1 MLKAASNKRNIT
13 YCSVPIGTWLKIMV
27 VFSSETKESER
38 QYNKIFKWLT
48 EILKCQPTALY
59 VAKK

>member
-1 MLKAASNKRNIT
+1 MLKAASNKRNVT
-13 YCSVPIGTWLKIMV
+13 YYFVPIGTRSKIMV

-38 QYNKIFKWLT
+38 QYNKIFKQLT